1 MEKNRVRPLR
11 IGKGHVQ
18 VRFLR
23 RVFGLSGDIFMFWF
37 FGMPTKP
44 TKASM
49 SLACVSN
56 LFKRIESKSLR
67 IGTMPMACASPHVV
81 ATFSAP
87 PPSAR
92 RSQGEPWLANKE
104 HHPFIYRSVLLC
116 LSHGFMSSGF
126 LWLPLQ
132 NKAATTHVAKHAAAT
147 ASFGCGGKGP

>member
-67 IGTMPMACASPHVV
+67 IGTTLRLIC
-81 ATFSAP
+81 
-87 PPSAR
+87 
-92 RSQGEPWLANKE
+92 
-104 HHPFIYRSVLLC
+104 
-116 LSHGFMSSGF
+116 
-126 LWLPLQ
+126 
-132 NKAATTHVAKHAAAT
+132 
-147 ASFGCGGKGP
+147 